1 MSTLPGIG
9 LNSSLALVRDK
20 SGVVNS
26 VTTFILRGI
35 RSASKIMRHRPAAGN
50 SRVRIQCAPLTLV
63 SLSAVVSAKLRIEF
77 KRAKGT

>member
-9 LNSSLALVRDK
+9 LNGSLALVRDK

-35 RSASKIMRHRPAAGN
+35 RSA
-50 SRVRIQCAPLTLV
+50 
-63 SLSAVVSAKLRIEF
+63 
-77 KRAKGT
+77 